1 MKHFIYEDSKISVE
15 MPIVCG
21 ITLIHGNS
29 GTGKSYVC
37 DRVRRAQSDPGIR
50 RGVMVVPLTEVAQT
64 IIKNV
69 GVQ

>member
-37 DRVRRAQSDPGIR
+37 DRVRRAQSDPGIIECR
-50 RGVMVVPLTEVAQT
+50 YS
-64 IIKNV
+64 KNLCYTK
-69 GVQ
+69 